1 MCQLWRGVEMWGW
14 GVYLANDAVEV
25 TEITTARTTEDT
37 AAAETGGILHAHEKV
52 ERVPGGA
59 RKGVSEIAAADGVE
73 MVAKKE
79 GNNKRGKL
87 EENTGK
93 QEA

>member
-1 MCQLWRGVEMWGW
+1 MTFFVPMCQLWRGVEMWGW

-52 ERVPGGA
+52 ESVLVEWGMVRV
-59 RKGVSEIAAADGVE
+59 RSQ
-73 MVAKKE
+73 
-79 GNNKRGKL
+79 RR
-87 EENTGK
+87 TGR
-93 QEA
+93 